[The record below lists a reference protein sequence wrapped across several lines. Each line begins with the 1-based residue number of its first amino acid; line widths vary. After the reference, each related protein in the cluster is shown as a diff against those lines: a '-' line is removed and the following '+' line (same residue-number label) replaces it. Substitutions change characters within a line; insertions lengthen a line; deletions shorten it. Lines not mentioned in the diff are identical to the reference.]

1 MTIPLFKSIKIN
13 IMLCFAFQYSNSL
26 PSHLGN
32 DDLCLSLQEYQL
44 LFPHIGPLKQQ
55 FYCKHGMNVWVN
67 MCVCVCVCENM
78 LAWKYVL
85 FVSSSTFKTTLMQK
99 IPLCILTIWTIRNYW
114 FYFQKTRFFNNINSL
129 LKRILL
135 MLTSTGKSFVYVL
148 FKMCKERGRGK
159 KCHMLLVE
167 ILTQVFFP

>member
-1 MTIPLFKSIKIN
+1 MTIPLLKSIKIN

-67 MCVCVCVCENM
+67 MCVCVCVWEYACLKICTICFQLHIQNHFNAEDTIMYFDYMN
-78 LAWKYVL
+78 Y
-85 FVSSSTFKTTLMQK
+85 QK
-99 IPLCILTIWTIRNYW
+99 
-114 FYFQKTRFFNNINSL
+114 L
-129 LKRILL
+129 LILL
-135 MLTSTGKSFVYVL
+135 SENKILQQYKQPL
-148 FKMCKERGRGK
+148 KENPLDAHKYRGDIIREK
-159 KCHMLLVE
+159 ALCMFSSKCAKRE
-167 ILTQVFFP
+167 EEEKNAICYWRKY